1 MPIGS
6 STRGSSDAPPPDL
19 SKERDELLHSLTKG
33 SQLTKDFLHAY
44 DALKSQV
51 VELQSENARL
61 RATLE
66 ADDAIKRLIE
76 KIEHLEADKDQL
88 LSRVN
93 QAESSRSTYLSVSE
107 LEAELSNFANLHVA
121 ANCLHSTLS
130 LRGVA
135 RRIREVLEQLVGVE
149 AYVLYLCTEPGH
161 MVPIAFEGLREGEVP
176 AEGATSSRVTEV
188 VSSGVSSIQDEMD
201 PSQGKLDDP
210 PALIPLAI
218 DDTVVGVLAIVRSL
232 AHKRHLTNVDFE
244 LFKLLGLHAAAALMA
259 AGLYAV
265 SGRALPQ
272 ADAFRSLQQH

>member
-33 SQLTKDFLHAY
+33 SQLTKDFLLAY

-51 VELQSENARL
+51 LELQSENARL

-76 KIEHLEADKDQL
+76 KIEVLEQDKNQL

-93 QAESSRSTYLSVSE
+93 QVEESRSTYLTVPE

-149 AYVLYLCTEPGH
+149 AYVLYLCTEPSH
-161 MVPIAFEGLREGEVP
+161 LVPIAFEGLREGEEP
-176 AEGATSSRVTEV
+176 TQASRTGRIAEV
-188 VSSGVSSIQDEMD
+188 VASGVSSILDDVD
-201 PSQGKLDDP
+201 PSQGRLEDP
-210 PALIPLAI
+210 PVLIPLSI

-232 AHKRHLTNVDFE
+232 SHKRQLTNVDFE

-265 SGRALPQ
+265 SGRSLPH
-272 ADAFRSLQQH
+272 ADAFRSIQQH

>member
-19 SKERDELLHSLTKG
+19 SRERDELLHSLTKG
-33 SQLTKDFLHAY
+33 SQLTKDFLQAY
-44 DALKSQV
+44 DALKTQV
-51 VELQSENARL
+51 LELQGENARL

-66 ADDAIKRLIE
+66 ADDAIKKLIE
-76 KIEHLEADKDQL
+76 KIERLEADKIQL

-93 QAESSRSTYLSVSE
+93 QVEASRSAYLDVSE

-149 AYVLYLCTEPGH
+149 AYVLYLCTEPNH
-161 MVPIAFEGLREGEVP
+161 LVPIAFEGLSEGEDP
-176 AEGATSSRVTEV
+176 AQCTKTKRIAEV
-188 VSSGVSSIQDEMD
+188 VTSGVSSIQDEMD

-210 PALIPLAI
+210 PALIPLSI

-232 AHKRHLTNVDFE
+232 SHKRQLTNVDFE

-265 SGRALPQ
+265 SGRALPH
-272 ADAFRSLQQH
+272 AEAFRSLQQH

>member
-1 MPIGS
+1 
-6 STRGSSDAPPPDL
+6 
-19 SKERDELLHSLTKG
+19 LTKG
-33 SQLTKDFLHAY
+33 SQLTKDFLQAY
-44 DALKSQV
+44 DLLKSQV
-51 VELQSENARL
+51 LELQSENARL

-76 KIEHLEADKDQL
+76 KIERLERDKDQL
-88 LSRVN
+88 VN
-93 QAESSRSTYLSVSE
+93 QVEATRSTFLTVPE

-149 AYVLYLCTEPGH
+149 AYVLYLCTEPSH
-161 MVPIAFEGLREGEVP
+161 LVPIAFEGLREGEDP
-176 AEGATSSRVTEV
+176 EQCAKSRRITEV
-188 VSSGVSSIQDEMD
+188 VTSGVSDIQDEMD

-210 PALIPLAI
+210 PALIPLSI

-232 AHKRHLTNVDFE
+232 AHKRQLTTVDFE

-265 SGRALPQ
+265 SGRSLPH
-272 ADAFRSLQQH
+272 ADAFRAIQQH